1 MSEDILREGNP
12 ILHPVRW
19 KIIDVLEEADKPM
32 YIQEI
37 ADAIETDRRL
47 VSFHL
52 STLERK
58 GFTKS
63 TFDVIEEAHSL
74 GKAGRFY
81 SLTPRVKEVKSALLK
96 LLEKEF
102 K

>member
-1 MSEDILREGNP
+1 MSEDILKEGSP

-19 KIIDVLEEADKPM
+19 RIIDVLEEADKPM

-37 ADAIETDRRL
+37 AEAIGLDRRL

-52 STLERK
+52 STLESK
-58 GFTKS
+58 GFAES
-63 TFDVIEEAHSL
+63 RFDVIEKANSL

-81 SLTPRVKEVKSALLK
+81 NLTPRVKEVKTRLLG
-96 LLEKEF
+96 LLEEDS
-102 K
+102 